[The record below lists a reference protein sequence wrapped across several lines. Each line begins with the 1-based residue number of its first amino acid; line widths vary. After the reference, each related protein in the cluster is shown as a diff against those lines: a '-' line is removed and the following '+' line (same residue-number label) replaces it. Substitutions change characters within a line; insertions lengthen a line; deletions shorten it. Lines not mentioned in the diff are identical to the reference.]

1 MKTFHI
7 FCTLTGFAALLMLLS
22 GCDANK
28 FFSYNYDAAEVSEVV
43 DIRGQLSNVF
53 TNMPVKD
60 ATVSFG
66 GQATL
71 SDSSGGYLL
80 KYFLGLDE
88 QFNQDIPVRIAHPKY
103 FSLDTSMVIFP
114 SGNVLNA
121 RLIYAAPIILAGQ
134 IETDITCPD
143 PENIFSCTVNAW
155 SVVFDYQGESD
166 IDSVFIEGRYLDDV
180 NHKVI
185 TKSTQIYYAG
195 AIDGQ
200 TARFE
205 GPIPRYVPTS
215 GGSGEAIGVLI
226 NNLFF
231 VRAVDKSG
239 FRESFFVNGL
249 GK

>member
-1 MKTFHI
+1 MKKYHI
-7 FCTLTGFAALLMLLS
+7 LCVLTGIVTLLALLS
-22 GCDANK
+22 GCDADK

-43 DIRGQLSNVF
+43 DIRGQLNNIF
-53 TNMPVKD
+53 TNLPVKD

-88 QFNQDIPVRIAHPKY
+88 QYNQDIPVRITHPKY
-103 FSLDTSMVIFP
+103 QTFDTSMVIFP
-114 SGNVLNA
+114 SGNILNA
-121 RLIYAAPIILAGQ
+121 RLVYAAPIILAGQ
-134 IETDITCPD
+134 IQSDITCPD
-143 PENIFSCTVNAW
+143 PENIFSCTVTAW

-166 IDSVFIEGRYLDDV
+166 IDSVFIDGRYLDDV
-180 NHKVI
+180 NHKVL
-185 TKSTQIYYAG
+185 SHRTQIYYAG
-195 AIDGQ
+195 AIDGR

-205 GPIPRYVPTS
+205 GQIPLYIPTS

>member
-1 MKTFHI
+1 MKKTNI
-7 FCTLTGFAALLMLLS
+7 LCALTGIAMMLVLLN

-28 FFSYNYDAAEVSEVV
+28 FFSYNYDAAEISEVI
-43 DIRGQLSNVF
+43 DIRGQLINVF
-53 TNMPVKD
+53 TDMPVKD

-88 QFNQDIPVRIAHPKY
+88 QYNQDIPVHITHPKY
-103 FSLDTSMVIFP
+103 ETLDTSMVIFP

-121 RLIYAAPIILAGQ
+121 RLVYAAPIILAGH
-134 IETDITCPD
+134 IENDTTCPD
-143 PENIFSCTVNAW
+143 PENIFSCTVTA
-155 SVVFDYQGESD
+155 SAVVFDYQGESD
-166 IDSVFIEGRYLDDV
+166 IDSVFIEGRYLDDG
-180 NHKVI
+180 NHKVV
-185 TKSTQIYYAG
+185 TQSTQIYYTG

-205 GPIPRYVPTS
+205 GQIPFYIPTV
-215 GGSGEAIGVLI
+215 GGSGESIGVLI